1 MILPRL
7 KNWPLILMLPVAMLS
22 LNAHA
27 ENENRILDLPYG
39 TALYQ
44 LFQNKTLDAIT
55 EIDVG
60 KIRNRLNLQ
69 PDDGELLRGS
79 LYFSYGLVDESER
92 IFNQLLEQKKPQ
104 STQDRIW
111 FNLARVQFE
120 QGGFKQAEQLLARIA
135 NPLPE
140 HREQQRQYLLTAL
153 YTRNQNFTQASEAIQ
168 KIQPSSIWRAYAL
181 YNLSVAQISSGQ
193 PEAGYQGLAD
203 LEKLQIPGDEF
214 AGLLDASYLALGLN
228 SLRHEENDQAIEY
241 FLKVRFSGPIS
252 NKALL
257 GIGWAW
263 SQKSDLERAMSYWK
277 ALQNKTQIDAAT
289 LESYLAIP
297 YALEQKQ
304 RKAQAV
310 EYYRMAAANYD
321 RLLDEQENLISQI
334 TEDQL
339 IDALIQN
346 RIIEDSSIRQL
357 TQTGLEKNTPNYLYT
372 LIADERFHQQLRQYQ
387 ELLDIL
393 NALLGW
399 SEDIPVL
406 STLLNE
412 RRNTFEAKRPV
423 IENTAELNH
432 VNELREQVEEMS
444 TQVDAIITN
453 ERYLALANSE
463 EMDYL
468 QQLEELKTLIDQL
481 QTAQDL
487 SAEKDKY
494 RLLNGLLQYQIETD
508 FPTRS
513 WHVRSELKSL
523 QQSMQSSSDAA
534 QSLGVSA
541 IENDRTL
548 KELDQRIAGQ
558 STLINQLL
566 TQVDQLLGRQKNQI
580 NQFAIYALSQQQQ
593 HIRQLRLS
601 ARYSLAR
608 LYDDLSSSEEKND

>member
-27 ENENRILDLPYG
+27 ENENQILDLPYG

-60 KIRNRLNLQ
+60 KFRNRLNQQ

-153 YTRNQNFTQASEAIQ
+153 YTRNQNFAQASESIQ
-168 KIQPSSIWRAYAL
+168 RIQPSSIWRAYAL

-372 LIADERFHQQLRQYQ
+372 LIADEGFQQQLRQYQ

-406 STLLNE
+406 SSLLNE
-412 RRNTFEAKRPV
+412 RSNTFEAKRPV

-608 LYDDLSSSEEKND
+608 LYDDLSSSEKKND